1 LKKIKVNQKSK
12 GKRQEILLKTV
23 LVIGFVTMCLVFVII
38 IVGTIMGE
46 KYTHL
51 MESICYFDLALCCIS
66 GTTFIILIFC
76 LKPEPSKKVKV
87 MKHKLAPITD
97 VQKFIGTFQA
107 GVLESGYSSHGCI
120 YQDDSFTMEVYTKDG
135 LSTYEC
141 LALVRTAELTEGIQG
156 KADDAFGGFLDGS
169 KIGFKAISLIAIFCV
184 DKPNAVLQKFVCE
197 NNDQNFDAYK
207 FSAGIIL
214 SEDEVYMADIKD
226 APGIVQFRKL
236 KKQFLILI
244 DPLLHH

>member
-1 LKKIKVNQKSK
+1 MKKIKVKQKNK
-12 GKRQEILLKTV
+12 GKKQEILLKTV
-23 LVIGFVTMCLVFVII
+23 LVIGFAALCLILVII
-38 IVGTIMGE
+38 IVAAIMGK

-51 MESICYFDLALCCIS
+51 MESICYCDMALFGIS
-66 GTTFIILIFC
+66 GTTLIILIFC

-141 LALVRTAELTEGIQG
+141 LALVRTAELTESIQG
-156 KADDAFGGFLDGS
+156 KADDAFGGFLDGI

-184 DKPNAVLQKFVCE
+184 DRPNAVLQKFVCE

-214 SEDEVYMADIKD
+214 NENEVYTADIKD
-226 APGIVQFRKL
+226 APGVAKFRRL
-236 KKQFLILI
+236 KKQFLTLI
-244 DPLLHH
+244 DPLLYH